1 MPGAVLSRCARSP
14 RPGELALRRRRPRP
28 PRARTACRTAPARA
42 GTATPREAARPAVP
56 MYCIGCIV
64 IDPGHGGKDTGAL
77 GHGGLKEKDVV
88 LDIGKRLRDLIR
100 EQLGCKVVMTRDT
113 DVFIDLDARPAKQKD
128 ADIFISIHA
137 NASRDRAARG
147 IETYLLNTTKDRHI
161 MELAAR
167 ENMMDVGRMGD
178 MGVILRDLVLDTKRE
193 GSLRLAHAV
202 HEKLVD
208 EMKGANG
215 SLNNRDVKQGPFW
228 VLYGAEMPSILT
240 EVGFITNP
248 EEEQLLGTPEYRQKL
263 ANAIFDG
270 IKDYIN
276 TTKTASPAQRPAVS
290 ASSN

>member
-1 MPGAVLSRCARSP
+1 MFSETTSV
-14 RPGELALRRRRPRP
+14 RP
-28 PRARTACRTAPARA
+28 PAAASGRTTTARA
-42 GTATPREAARPAVP
+42 VTPAPKEAARPTVP

-88 LDIGKRLRDLIR
+88 LDIGRRLRELIR
-100 EQLGCKVVMTRDT
+100 DQLGCKVVMTRDT

-147 IETYLLNTTKDRHI
+147 IETYLLNTSKDRHI

-167 ENMMDVGRMGD
+167 ENMMDVDKMGD

-202 HEKLVD
+202 HGKLVD
-208 EMKGANG
+208 EMKGANNL
-215 SLNNRDVKQGPFW
+215 LNNRDVKQGPFW

-248 EEEQLLGTPEYRQKL
+248 EEEQLLGSPEYRQKL
-263 ANAIFDG
+263 AAAIFDG

-276 TTKTASPAQRPAVS
+276 TTKAATNGQKPAIS
-290 ASSN
+290 ASSY